1 MKYLICVDDT
11 DDVADTD
18 IVAAAA
24 VVSAVVAAAIVDAV
38 AVVVVAAA
46 VTSSPSYPSTPL
58 LKKKKL
64 QIFCYREET
73 IGNCYA
79 RLCPVQAVVGLPLST

>member
-24 VVSAVVAAAIVDAV
+24 AAVVVAAVVDAV
-38 AVVVVAAA
+38 AVVVAAAAAA

-79 RLCPVQAVVGLPLST
+79 RICPVQAVVGLPLST